1 MNDLQSKAYD
11 LILKKEELKAQMK
24 EVNLALDSILT
35 ELGEGNAFQAYD
47 GTVVKVSKPTGTY
60 IEFKNID
67 YVRTRREGEV
77 KGSLSKKEAEEMGF
91 ILTKG
96 N

>member
-1 MNDLQSKAYD
+1 MNDLQAKAYD

-24 EVNLALDSILT
+24 EVNLALDVVLT

-47 GTVVKVSKPTGTY
+47 GTVVKVTVPTGTF
-60 IEFKNID
+60 IEFKRID
-67 YVRTRREGEV
+67 FVRTRREGEA